1 MAADASYAL
10 QQAIKAKVGTAVSP
24 VPVYDDV
31 PPGAAMPYLLVGDD
45 TAVDAGAKDKAG
57 QEFSTTIHA
66 WSMARGRI
74 QAKELLGKVYA
85 TLHQQELIVP
95 GFAVAQVRFEF
106 ADSFVEELDDRHTA
120 IHAIHRYRIKL
131 TEA

>member
-10 QQAIKAKVGTAVSP
+10 QQAIKAKVETAVSP

-57 QEFSTTIHA
+57 QEFSVTIHA
-66 WSMARGRI
+66 WSMARGR
-74 QAKELLGKVYA
+74 QHAKELLGLVYA
-85 TLHQQELIVP
+85 ALHQQALTVT

-106 ADSFVEELDDRHTA
+106 ADSFVEEIDERHTA
-120 IHAIHRYRIKL
+120 THAIHRYRIKL